1 MNRRHFLKTL
11 PLTACMAGCLDESST
26 DQESTSVTI
35 ELRSSYRY
43 GVNDDGIGV
52 KTPNYDQFVFITP
65 PDSAGDLAPS
75 AYHLDLG
82 DEEYRPAR
90 SVPGFSSRTPTV
102 EEVYTEE
109 NKSGPLMFDL
119 PTTQT
124 ESASLQYD
132 GTSYP
137 LSEDARTQLAT
148 APEFSLDFV
157 SVPEAVGPN
166 ENVELSITVT
176 NDGDAAGTYLAGC
189 RVAGLPRDINVPV
202 EAGETKS
209 GGVTFQ
215 PPPDSDAMYLNFVY
229 PGGDREY
236 EVIIEPEQTA
246 SQL

>member
-1 MNRRHFLKTL
+1 
-11 PLTACMAGCLDESST
+11 MAGCLDGSST
-26 DQESTSVTI
+26 DQESIPATI

-52 KTPNYDQFVFITP
+52 KTSDYDQFVFITP

-75 AYHLDLG
+75 AYHLDVG
-82 DEEYRPAR
+82 DEQYRPAR
-90 SVPGFSSRTPTV
+90 LVPGLGSRTHSI
-102 EEVYTEE
+102 EEIYTEE
-109 NKSGPLMFDL
+109 NKSGSLMFDL
-119 PTTQT
+119 PTTET

-148 APEFSLDFV
+148 APDFSLD
-157 SVPEAVGPN
+157 SVLIPEAVGPN
-166 ENVELSITVT
+166 ENVELTVTVT

-209 GGVTFQ
+209 GSVTFQ

-236 EVIIEPEQTA
+236 EVTIETEQTA
-246 SQL
+246 GQS